1 MVNAP
6 PTDSL
11 SRQQLEDV
19 ERALDV
25 LDGRTIAF
33 ATGAGVSTDS
43 GIPDYRGAGS
53 LPRTPMSISQFLDD
67 EGFRRRYWAGSQL
80 GWARFSSVRPNP
92 AHFAIADLERAGLAN
107 GVITQNVDGLHHAA
121 GSTRV
126 VELHGTMARVRCT
139 VCGRHFSRASI
150 SGRLAEDNPWLSTV
164 GTGELGPDGD
174 VQIDSDTVERLRVPG
189 CEVCGGTLRP
199 DIVYFGEL
207 IPRETFEAAQGIIDT
222 AGALVIAGSSLAV
235 NSGIRLLERARRAE
249 LPIVIINRG
258 ATKGD
263 ARASLKIDAGVGPVL
278 TALAERLIAT

>member
-1 MVNAP
+1 MVSAP
-6 PTDSL
+6 PADPL
-11 SRQQLEDV
+11 SRKQRDEV
-19 ERALDV
+19 EHAVDV
-25 LDGRTIAF
+25 LRGRTIAF

-43 GIPDYRGAGS
+43 GIPDYRGEGS

-67 EGFRRRYWAGSQL
+67 EAFRKRYWAGSQL
-80 GWARFSSVRPNP
+80 GWHRFSSVRPNP

-107 GVITQNVDGLHHAA
+107 GVITQNVDGLHRAA

-139 VCGRHFSRASI
+139 VCGRHFSREGVSH
-150 SGRLAEDNPWLSTV
+150 RLAEENPWLSTV
-164 GTGELGPDGD
+164 DAGELGPDGD
-174 VQIDSDTVERLRVPG
+174 VQIDGDTVERLTVPT

-199 DIVYFGEL
+199 DIVYFGEF
-207 IPRETFEAAQGIIDT
+207 IPRDVFEAAEEILDA
-222 AGALVIAGSSLAV
+222 AGALVIAGSSLTV

-263 ARASLKIDAGVGPVL
+263 ARAALKIDAGVGPVL
-278 TALAERLIAT
+278 TALAERLIGS